1 MHFSQKTIDYL
12 ALIGGILC
20 LSLSSLFIRWSQAP
34 GVVTSFFRV
43 GIATSVMAPFF
54 LPKIRSIK
62 LTKTLLLAPFLG
74 GLFSALDQA
83 VWSTS
88 IGLTRVANATLLNNT
103 APLWVALVALLVFHE
118 KLNRKFWLGL
128 ALTLVGAFIVM
139 GNDIVNQP
147 NLSWG
152 DVLALGSGIIYAGYF
167 LAMQRGRE
175 NLSPLVYMGLVNTFS
190 CLTLFGVCLIFRQPL
205 TGFPLSTYLVFLGA
219 ALISQITG
227 HLSLSYAM
235 GHLSA
240 SVVSPTMIAQPVL
253 TAVMAIP
260 LLGENLHLWQW
271 IGGVVVLVGIAIVN
285 KQNTKG
291 VQGLNS

>member
-1 MHFSQKTIDYL
+1 MHFSRKAIVYL

-62 LTKTLLLAPFLG
+62 LTKALLLAPLLG
-74 GLFSALDQA
+74 GIFSALDQA

-103 APLWVALVALLVFHE
+103 APLWVALVAWLIFHE
-118 KLNRKFWLGL
+118 RLNRKFWLGL
-128 ALTLVGAFIVM
+128 ALALIGAFIVL

-147 NLSWG
+147 SLSWG
-152 DVLALGSGIIYAGYF
+152 DGLALISGIIYAGYF

-190 CLTLFGVCLIFRQPL
+190 CLTLFAICLIFHQPL
-205 TGFPLSTYLVFLGA
+205 TGFPASTYLVFLGA

-227 HLSLSYAM
+227 HLFLSYAM

-240 SVVSPTMIAQPVL
+240 SIVSPTMIAQPVL

-260 LLGENLHLWQW
+260 LLGENLHLLQW
-271 IGGVVVLVGIAIVN
+271 IGGAAVLAGIAIVN
-285 KQNTKG
+285 NQNSKE
-291 VQGLNS
+291 VQVMNP